1 MIQPKKGERKV
12 GRIFTASSVAE
23 ESALK
28 VACSQDSTVH
38 ATIPAR
44 KGSGASERG
53 GSLARKRYQKGTLY
67 LKGESWVGRWRI
79 DVVLPDDSKR
89 RIRRARV
96 IGTLKEYPTQRLAR
110 RRLEALLA
118 EVNASDYRPG
128 RIATLAE
135 FVARWRTNVLSQ
147 RKDGTAKAAE
157 SHLRSHILPELGSL
171 RLEEITSEVQQRFV
185 TYLSCRLKRKS
196 VSNVL
201 STLSAILGTAK
212 RWGYICVGVNF
223 EALTLPEPGE
233 TTEARFFTPDE
244 ARRILAV
251 TPEPY
256 ATAFEIAALTAMRP
270 GELFGLKVRDLDFE
284 RRVISIRRSARY
296 SKLQAPKT
304 AASVRVVPIPERL
317 AARLRTYVSTL
328 SENPSGLLFATRK
341 GTPLCANNVVQRILW
356 PVLDRLG
363 IPRCGLK
370 AFRHLHSSLLV
381 ETGAPVT
388 VAQKQ
393 LGHRDPRVT
402 LGVYSHVIGDSQR
415 RAVEKVA
422 EVLDYG
428 SPNQRAHE

>member
-1 MIQPKKGERKV
+1 MSVAQPTKGARNVER
-12 GRIFTASSVAE
+12 ISTATSVAE
-23 ESALK
+23 KDLTAR
-28 VACSQDSTVH
+28 

-44 KGSGASERG
+44 KGSGASEQG
-53 GSLARKRYQKGTLY
+53 GFLARKRYQKGNLY

-79 DVVLPDDSKR
+79 DVILPDGSKR
-89 RIRRARV
+89 RMRRARV
-96 IGTLKEYPTQRLAR
+96 IGTLKEYPTKRLAS

-135 FVARWRTNVLSQ
+135 FVERWRRDVLSQ
-147 RKDGTAKAAE
+147 HKDATVKAAE
-157 SHLRSHILPELGSL
+157 SHLRSHILPKLGSR
-171 RLEEITSEVQQRFV
+171 RLEEITSEVQQQFV
-185 TYLSCRLKRKS
+185 IYLSSRLKRKT

-223 EALTLPEPGE
+223 EALTLPEQGE
-233 TTEARFFTPDE
+233 KIEARFFTPGE
-244 ARRILAV
+244 ARRILAA

-256 ATAFEIAALTAMRP
+256 TTAFEVAALTAMRP
-270 GELFGLKVRDLDFE
+270 GELFGLKVKDLDFG
-284 RRVISIRRSARY
+284 RRVIFIRRSARY

-304 AASVRVVPIPERL
+304 AASVRVVPMPERL
-317 AARLRTYVSTL
+317 AVRLRTYISTL
-328 SENPSGLLFATRK
+328 SENSSGLLFATRK

-370 AFRHLHSSLLV
+370 AFRHSHSSLLV

-393 LGHRDPRVT
+393 LGHKDPRVT
-402 LGVYSHVIGDSQR
+402 LGIYSHVIGDSQR

-428 SPNQRAHE
+428 SPNQTALE

>member
-1 MIQPKKGERKV
+1 MIQPKKGERKG

-23 ESALK
+23 EFALT
-28 VACSQDSTVH
+28 VACSQDLTVH

-44 KGSGASERG
+44 KGSGASELG

-79 DVVLPDDSKR
+79 DVVLPDGSKR

-185 TYLSCRLKRKS
+185 IYLSSRVKRKS

-212 RWGYICVGVNF
+212 RWGYLCVGVNF

-233 TTEARFFTPDE
+233 KTEARFFTPDE

-284 RRVISIRRSARY
+284 RRVIFIRRSARY

-317 AARLRTYVSTL
+317 AARLRKYVSTL
-328 SENPSGLLFATRK
+328 PENLPGLLFATRK
-341 GTPLCANNVVQRILW
+341 GTPLCANNVVQRVLW

-370 AFRHLHSSLLV
+370 AFRHLHASLLV

-402 LGVYSHVIGDSQR
+402 LGIYSHVIGDSQR

-428 SPNQRAHE
+428 SPNKRAHE